1 MPETRKAVEAWR
13 GVSAAAI
20 SAASTPSDSVEADT
34 CVKDAVDANAAAPP
48 AKNCL
53 ELRTVW
59 TPPEALTT
67 VATAAMIDPPEEGS
81 AAVAAERERVGIAAD
96 AYAFGMIAW
105 EVREVFSFLLW
116 ELHIGCGAARCGEVR
131 CVFCVYV
138 GVMGAPACMR
148 AWVCVR
154 ARVCFCAC
162 ARVRGVRACLLPS
175 LCQRSACLFARQLM
189 VCALF
194 WSKFRAE
201 LLKQN
206 ERFPDTW

>member
-148 AWVCVR
+148 AWVCVCVLVCASVR
-154 ARVCFCAC
+154 ARVCVVFAHACCPLCASD
-162 ARVRGVRACLLPS
+162 RPVFSRDS
-175 LCQRSACLFARQLM
+175 
-189 VCALF
+189 
-194 WSKFRAE
+194 
-201 LLKQN
+201 
-206 ERFPDTW
+206 